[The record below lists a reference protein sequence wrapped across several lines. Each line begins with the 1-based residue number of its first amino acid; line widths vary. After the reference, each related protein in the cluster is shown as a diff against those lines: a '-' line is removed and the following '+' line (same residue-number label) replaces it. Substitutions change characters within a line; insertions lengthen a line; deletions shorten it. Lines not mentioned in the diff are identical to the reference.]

1 MVSLKYFTRHTTC
14 NIQHTCPMYTSSEK
28 VEKLMYIGAL
38 YLGDLI
44 LRLVLDWNRDFE
56 LDSDVPINF

>member
-1 MVSLKYFTRHTTC
+1 
-14 NIQHTCPMYTSSEK
+14 MYTSSEK